1 MKEEKWTE
9 AMRAFDEKMKTLLE
23 NDREGIFK
31 NITKDTKRNPSR
43 MPAFELQTEPDMV
56 LRVHIGLPSAFRF
69 GWVDAELWYMDRD
82 NDRFPGILMC
92 RSEGEGIEDAVES
105 LFNWWNKRKA
115 DELLHDIQDL
125 FWHISEDN
133 ANQYEINKDI
143 TNGDWYRK
151 PLFVKCKDDQ
161 YGESTVEE
169 GSADVEPSKP

>member
-1 MKEEKWTE
+1 MKGQAMKEEKWTE

-43 MPAFELQTEPDMV
+43 MPAFELQTDSDMV

-92 RSEGEGIEDAVES
+92 RSEGESIDNAVES
-105 LFNWWNKRKA
+105 LFDWWNKRKA
-115 DELLHDIQDL
+115 DSLVHNVQDL

-151 PLFVKCKDDQ
+151 PLFVKRKDNQAQPQSSDI
-161 YGESTVEE
+161 SK
-169 GSADVEPSKP
+169 AD